1 MSVRQSPRLAEL
13 PADAA
18 TDDGDDAA
26 PVVHDHDHE
35 AAEMAAQS
43 LEAERLETETRR
55 RAKQRQ
61 KEEREEGLG
70 GAAARAKERSAARQ
84 LGSEA
89 TARAAPAALPPPG
102 AAAAARARSAQQED
116 ALPPSGALGGATST
130 ALLFYE
136 KVLSPVRQELLQR
149 GEEWSEAF
157 EPLAAVV
164 PTGDALL
171 LCEECCALL
180 HEAYAAGLEYPAS
193 QALVARAC
201 FESLTLGPAAVMQLF
216 PLFAALHA
224 GTPPS
229 HLEIAWWDLWEAAC
243 DEFVDQNGR
252 PTDMISAECELEP
265 LQAPSPRDERRTS
278 AYLAGWALLKVRK
291 AIEKTKGL
299 AHLKS
304 ALTGLSLPQGS
315 SLPADD
321 PAAGYLAAR
330 QQFGALTIPTRALI
344 DAFTL
349 ARHMLTLKL
358 QTEME
363 QARPGRQG
371 RKQSLADSYQRAATA
386 VMTDSGVQNAFRTA
400 LGLPAE
406 CIDAANA
413 ATSTA
418 APLAQAETALLDL
431 VRHTAFWV
439 SISCDFW
446 TWEVARPP
454 QARFRGKVTS
464 WLLGSVQGEEQVRIS
479 WEHGRDV
486 FGTVIPGLQRTALC
500 KVSELLK
507 PGNDFRIEQY
517 PDGRAAPTAP
527 AAATTTAAPAAAAT
541 AATPETEHNVTEQPV
556 PLGDLEGTGETRD
569 ADTGEIDA
577 VLVANLS
584 KGDAVT
590 LLLLRRFLNSAAAE
604 YRKAVIS
611 LTGLDKNEGSIAIR
625 GRLKVAQVKVAN
637 EDLPT
642 VFQPKVHLCLP
653 ERLLHDLLCILVS
666 DSPEE
671 LSRPTGVQ
679 MQAILRA
686 YYPADADIS
695 ASLLKDGASKSM
707 LQAAIVAAISA
718 RGVDAGFA
726 RYAELSKITGKLK

>member
-1 MSVRQSPRLAEL
+1 MAQRMKL
-13 PADAA
+13 P
-18 TDDGDDAA
+18 T
-26 PVVHDHDHE
+26 VHDHDHE

-43 LEAERLETETRR
+43 LETERLETETRR

-61 KEEREEGLG
+61 KEECEEGLG
-70 GAAARAKERSAARQ
+70 GAAARAKERTVARQ

-89 TARAAPAALPPPG
+89 TARAARAALPPPG
-102 AAAAARARSAQQED
+102 AAAAARARTAQRED

-136 KVLSPVRQELLQR
+136 KVLSPVRQELLHR

-171 LCEECCALL
+171 LCEECRALL

-216 PLFAALHA
+216 PFFATLHA
-224 GTPPS
+224 GTPPP
-229 HLEIAWWDLWEAAC
+229 HLEIAWWDLWEGAC

-252 PTDMISAECELEP
+252 PTDMISPECELEP

-278 AYLAGWALLKVRK
+278 AYLAGWALLKVTK
-291 AIEKTKGL
+291 AVEKTKGL
-299 AHLKS
+299 AHLRA
-304 ALTGLSLPQGS
+304 ALTCLSLPQGS

-330 QQFGALTIPTRALI
+330 QQFGALKIPSPALI
-344 DAFTL
+344 DAVTL

-386 VMTDSGVQNAFRTA
+386 VMTDSGVQNAYRTA
-400 LGLPAE
+400 LGLPAKR
-406 CIDAANA
+406 IDT
-413 ATSTA
+413 ATSPA
-418 APLAQAETALLDL
+418 APLAQAETALLAL
-431 VRHTAFWV
+431 IRHTAFWV
-439 SISCDFW
+439 SISSNFW

-464 WLLGSVQGEEQVRIS
+464 WLLGSVPGEEQVRIS

-486 FGTVIPGLQRTALC
+486 FGTLIPGLQRTVLC

-517 PDGRAAPTAP
+517 PDGRAAPTP

-541 AATPETEHNVTEQPV
+541 TATPETESEHDVTEQPV
-556 PLGDLEGTGETRD
+556 PLGDLEGTGETQDED
-569 ADTGEIDA
+569 ASEIDA
-577 VLVANLS
+577 ELVAKLLT
-584 KGDAVT
+584 GDAVT

-642 VFQPKVHLCLP
+642 VFQPKVHLLLP

-707 LQAAIVAAISA
+707 LQTAIVAAIGA